1 VSVRAV
7 CFDLLSALLDSWPV
21 WDGVAASLGRPE
33 LGRPCGQRYLEIT
46 STIGGYRPYL
56 ELVARAA
63 TEVGLP
69 AEARPRTRASLGR
82 PAAMARRGP
91 GADFSRASPCGRD
104 ELLDHAGPGGGGQ
117 GGNPVRRVVV
127 TAEESARVQARSRLR
142 TAWSVSGWGV
152 LRARFAFV
160 AGSPFDARGAL
171 GFGFQV
177 TWVNRLAAPVPAD
190 LAGVQT
196 VLRPVRMDQV
206 TEARPHCRPEP
217 EADRCRER

>member
-33 LGRPCGQRYLEIT
+33 LGRPWRQRYLEIT

-69 AEARPRTRASLGR
+69 AEARPRLEQAWADLRPWPDVVPALTSLGLPR
-82 PAAMARRGP
+82 AVATNCSTTLGRAAVARVGIP
-91 GADFSRASPCGRD
+91 FD
-104 ELLDHAGPGGGGQ
+104 
-117 GGNPVRRVVV
+117 VVV
-127 TAEESARVQARSRLR
+127 TAEESGAYKPDPAPYRLVCERLGRSPGE
-142 TAWSVSGWGV
+142 V
-152 LRARFAFV
+152 AFV

-196 VLRPVRMDQV
+196 VLSLSGWTR
-206 TEARPHCRPEP
+206 
-217 EADRCRER
+217 